1 MDSAQ
6 QVNSEYFEEVK
17 SMKKERGA
25 ITLITLVAIVFMISF
40 LIGTYVIMS
49 NRRQT
54 QEEIKRKTR

>member
-6 QVNSEYFEEVK
+6 QANSKYFEEVK

-25 ITLITLVAIVFMISF
+25 ITLITLVTIVFMISF

-49 NRRQT
+49 NRRQA

>member
-6 QVNSEYFEEVK
+6 QVNSKYFEEVK

-25 ITLITLVAIVFMISF
+25 ITLITLVTIVFMISF

-49 NRRQT
+49 NRRQA

>member
-1 MDSAQ
+1 MASAQ
-6 QVNSEYFEEVK
+6 QVNSEYLEEVK

-25 ITLITLVAIVFMISF
+25 ITLITLVTIVFMISF

>member
-1 MDSAQ
+1 MASAQ
-6 QVNSEYFEEVK
+6 QVNSEYFEEVT

-25 ITLITLVAIVFMISF
+25 ITLITLVTIVFMISF

-49 NRRQT
+49 NRRQA

>member
-1 MDSAQ
+1 MASAQ
-6 QVNSEYFEEVK
+6 QVNSKYFEEVK

-25 ITLITLVAIVFMISF
+25 ITLITLVTIVFMISF

-49 NRRQT
+49 NRRQA

>member
-6 QVNSEYFEEVK
+6 QVNSKYFEEVK

-25 ITLITLVAIVFMISF
+25 ITLITLVTIVFMISF

>member
-6 QVNSEYFEEVK
+6 QVNSKYFEEVK
-17 SMKKERGA
+17 SLKKERGA
-25 ITLITLVAIVFMISF
+25 ITLITLVTIVFMISF

-49 NRRQT
+49 NRRQA

>member
-25 ITLITLVAIVFMISF
+25 ITLITLVTIVFMISF

>member
-25 ITLITLVAIVFMISF
+25 ITLITLVTIVFMISF

-49 NRRQT
+49 NRRQA

>member
-1 MDSAQ
+1 MASAQ

-25 ITLITLVAIVFMISF
+25 ITLITLVTIVFMISF

-49 NRRQT
+49 NRRQA

>member
-1 MDSAQ
+1 MASAQ

-25 ITLITLVAIVFMISF
+25 ITLITLVTIVFMILF

-49 NRRQT
+49 NRRQA